1 MTSPETGFSRQ
12 ILDLG
17 AGALD
22 AMSDVST
29 VTDEEGGEDAATA
42 LAAMGLTS
50 PEVPSIEPKPRDDD
64 EKSERGSGRSGSGK
78 GAGSNA
84 SGKGGAERPVGLKKY
99 SKKTPRQYRGCTM
112 WFAPADMATNM
123 ALCWS
128 DKYKLDNIYRIARS
142 QGRMEWYKEMRGSD
156 VSLQMCLAE
165 YSNRTVQSGSQ
176 RPTRAMTFQALESVS
191 ASTAIIIEEAGKMM
205 CERQYM
211 AFADSF
217 DGGKLTET
225 QAKNQWLVWK
235 EQAMEPGSTWPA
247 KDYKGPGGE
256 LRLWVKTDDSI
267 RFQNKS
273 EWSKT
278 VQGRSKDIK
287 NPKEIE
293 LEKMKKEIHT
303 STALVR
309 ILRRSRRTWRFTLE
323 DKPSMDTP
331 LTSAM

>member
-1 MTSPETGFSRQ
+1 MPCGVLQ
-12 ILDLG
+12 PD
-17 AGALD
+17 
-22 AMSDVST
+22 
-29 VTDEEGGEDAATA
+29 
-42 LAAMGLTS
+42 
-50 PEVPSIEPKPRDDD
+50 
-64 EKSERGSGRSGSGK
+64 
-78 GAGSNA
+78 
-84 SGKGGAERPVGLKKY
+84 GAERLSEADEGDDVSGSRVGL
-99 SKKTPRQYRGCTM
+99 G
-112 WFAPADMATNM
+112 A
-123 ALCWS
+123 
-128 DKYKLDNIYRIARS
+128 
-142 QGRMEWYKEMRGSD
+142 
-156 VSLQMCLAE
+156 
-165 YSNRTVQSGSQ
+165 
-176 RPTRAMTFQALESVS
+176 
-191 ASTAIIIEEAGKMM
+191 TAIIIEEAGKMM

-293 LEKMKKEIHT
+293 
-303 STALVR
+303 
-309 ILRRSRRTWRFTLE
+309 RTWRFTLE